1 MADNQNYFTYT
12 DNTSD
17 DNDKIME
24 NLHKQII
31 IDGINVINCGGY
43 YFSPTGYHSCQD
55 IQQINSLGYEQ
66 DTLCEQNPNCL
77 YKQLKREQTKSNK
90 YKQLLTEIHVLTN
103 DFYKNGVIHNEP
115 QAIVINNNVCIN
127 TLQQII
133 EKTRQVLQD

>member
-77 YKQLKREQTKSNK
+77 YKQLKRKEKQCNK
-90 YKQLLTEIHVLTN
+90 YNRNSTKITS
-103 DFYKNGVIHNEP
+103 
-115 QAIVINNNVCIN
+115 
-127 TLQQII
+127 
-133 EKTRQVLQD
+133 